1 MQSVLTP
8 VSGTRRDSRLTLK
21 LKPTTATGCPVGLVI
36 PTLGTRDSS
45 LRQNLSS
52 LVLAGPSFVSIVV
65 PRASDLSVSQIDVL
79 VRHGVEY
86 SILEERGEVSL
97 SGAINLGLR
106 SFPQHVKFVGWLG
119 DDDLLEPG
127 ALDLA
132 RETLESDPSIV
143 MVYGDCRYID
153 KDGHELFINRA
164 GERARRLLGYGPQL
178 IPQPGTLWRRDAF
191 EAVGGLSADFDLAFD
206 YDLFVKLKRHGKISY
221 IPQTLANF
229 RWHPDSLSV
238 KQRWKSALEASRVRI
253 RHHRGPERLLI
264 LLEPMIILATWVAGK
279 LVTRFR
285 LRPNQ
290 SNQSR

>member
-1 MQSVLTP
+1 MQSFLT
-8 VSGTRRDSRLTLK
+8 SFIGTRTDSRLNLK
-21 LKPTTATGCPVGLVI
+21 LEPLSEAGCTVGLVI

-45 LRQNLSS
+45 LRQSLSS
-52 LVLAGPSFVSIVV
+52 LVLAGNSFVSIVV
-65 PRASDLSVSQIDVL
+65 PRANNLSESHLSFL
-79 VRHGVEY
+79 VRHRVEH
-86 SILEERGEVSL
+86 SIIEECGELSL

-106 SFPQHVKFVGWLG
+106 SFPENVAFMGWLG

-132 RETLESDPSIV
+132 RQTLESDPDVV

-153 KDGHELFINRA
+153 KDGNELFINRA
-164 GERARRLLGYGPQL
+164 GEKARRLLGYGPQL
-178 IPQPGTLWRRDAF
+178 IPQPGALWRRDAF

-206 YDLFVKLKRHGKISY
+206 YDLFMKLKRHGKISY
-221 IPQTLANF
+221 IPQTLASF

-264 LLEPMIILATWVAGK
+264 LLEPMNILATWVAGK